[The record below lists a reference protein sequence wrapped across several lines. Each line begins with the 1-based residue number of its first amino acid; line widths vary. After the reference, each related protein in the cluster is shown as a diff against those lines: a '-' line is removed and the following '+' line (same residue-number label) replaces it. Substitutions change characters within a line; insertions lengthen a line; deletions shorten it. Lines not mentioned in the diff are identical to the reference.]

1 MTTPFHSAPD
11 DLSPLKRA
19 ILTIE
24 ELKARLAR
32 VESPVPIAVI
42 GIGCRFPGGVNGPEA
57 FWRLLMDGRSGIV
70 ETPSERWNSADWYD
84 PDRSVPGKMNMRRA
98 GFLADGIDR
107 FDAGFFSIAPR
118 EATSMDPQQRLLL
131 EVAWETLE
139 NAALAPDRVKGAN
152 CGVFVGLYYNNY
164 ALTGRG
170 SPAPEI
176 IDGWSASGSHTS
188 IAAGRLS
195 YLLDLKGP
203 CLAVDTACSSSLV
216 AVHLAVR
223 SLQSGECNLALA
235 GGVHLLLAP
244 EALVASTKLGATA
257 PDGRCKAFDVAA
269 DGFGHGEGCG
279 LVALKRLPEALADG
293 DRVLAIIH
301 GSAVNQDGRSNSLTA
316 PNGPSQ
322 EAVIRAA
329 LVRAG
334 IAPRLVSYVEAHGT
348 GTPLGDPIEIEALSA
363 ALGAERDTPLIVG
376 SVKTNIG
383 HLEAAAGVAGLIK
396 AVLCVEHGM
405 IPPHLNFTALNP
417 EIDPEPARL
426 MIPTQP
432 MAWEGVDGRRIAGVS
447 AFGFGGTNAHLV
459 LESPPLTIN
468 ALPLLAAQSNHP
480 GAPRH
485 PSLSKEGNAQ
495 VLPLSARDPQALT
508 ELVAR
513 WVDWLEATSEPFAAI
528 AQTASAGRNHFA
540 HRLAVTASNA
550 GSAAVALRRAAPVE
564 VKNAPRIA
572 FLFTGQGSQY
582 PGMARRAYE
591 CFPVFR
597 AALDRY
603 AGLLDAPLGR
613 SALDLLFGEASI
625 DPTGFAQPLVVAVE
639 LALVDLWRS
648 WGITPVAV
656 MGHSV
661 GEYAAAVVAG
671 VFTPEEALAL
681 VAERGR
687 LMQALPAGGGMLAVF
702 APVEAVE
709 PWLTVAGGVLD
720 LAGFNGPANTVVSGD
735 LTALD
740 QLAERLDAR
749 GIDSRRLAVSH
760 AFHSA
765 LLEPALPGLE
775 QAARGYGVRYAH
787 LPLISNLTGTPRE
800 TFDAGYWREHARRPV
815 RFVQGLEALRAL
827 GCDTFLEIGPQAI
840 LTALGK
846 AALDDGRWLTSLRR
860 GVADDAGLAEALAGL
875 YQAGATIDWAG
886 VFAGT
891 QPGWVAAP
899 TYPFQRRRYWLDLKT
914 EKAIPN
920 RADLPPLKKGGG
932 GDFEQQHAMTFKS
945 PLPPFAKG
953 GNFISGNRPTSQGSA
968 LVYDFYDE
976 LTVVSRTYEAT
987 GAADL
992 DAEGHLTFGFLPEPV
1007 PGFSWVRALFEKDEN
1022 PEAHALFR
1030 ASQRELKD
1038 SLFVGIDFSRMRRV
1052 FDYGCGHAAD
1062 LCSLALHHP
1071 QLELQGYTLSARQ
1084 VEVGTERIARLGLQ
1098 DRVRVQRNDSSAVP
1112 FPGQFDLIFGFEVT
1126 GLIAD
1131 KEALFDNIAAHLAPG
1146 GLLVIADFV
1155 ATADPIANPQ
1165 THSFTP
1171 DFPQWAALFGNRRL
1185 RLTRA
1190 VDTSLE
1196 IANWLEDPQIEANVA
1211 ALAARFGL
1219 GELTCRH
1226 LLSNANIGKALRMDV
1241 MRYLLL
1247 TAQAA
1252 PHEEVAALREANE
1265 ALLRNARPLAT
1276 TLQNPPG
1283 FATPLSERG
1292 KSPPTPPFEKG
1303 GSGGISQ
1310 WRHWLYGIDWLTL
1323 PNTEPLPTPTVI
1335 ADALAPDVAREK
1347 AALQPFAAA
1356 GVTADRL
1363 SLDYTVAAFRA
1374 LGCADVD
1381 AAAQVE
1387 IAPPFRRLRDRLVAV
1402 MKAAGLHELP
1412 DPGDPDA
1419 RAAEALA
1426 RHPEAEAEFTLL
1438 RRCGGALS
1446 KALTGQVDPLE
1457 LLFPGGDI
1465 RLAERLYEH
1474 SPFSQAVQ
1482 RLAGQAVARLSRTQ
1496 PLAVLEIGGG
1506 SGATTAHLLPH
1517 LPPGSRYLF
1526 TDLGAGLVARAQDK
1540 FTGAGLDYAVLDIVR
1555 PPEGQGIAA
1564 GVWDVVV
1571 AANVLH
1577 ATPDLAR
1584 TLGHVRELLT
1594 PGGLLLL
1601 IENTGRL
1608 NWGDL
1613 TFGLTDGMWNFTD
1626 TGLRDYALL
1635 YQSQWRELLPR
1646 CGFEQAA
1653 ILTPGEPDQGGLS
1666 QQCVILARRNPR
1678 RHWLLV
1684 NGPDEFAA
1692 PLFQALAVNGDRCT
1706 GIGELPDEPDELL
1719 ADVSDVVY
1727 LGAVE
1732 ATDPLQQDRVLA
1744 PALALAKTL
1753 MTWTEPPRLTFV
1765 TCGAQAVGNR
1775 LQPAQATLLGFGR
1788 ALMSEVSELHT
1799 RLIDLDP
1806 AGSIADQVAAL
1817 TDELTLG
1824 REREVARRGGVRRQ
1838 SQLVRRPAMPV
1849 SSLHFDSTASY
1860 LVTGAFGGLG
1870 LKVAGWLVEHGAKT
1884 LVLAGRNP
1892 PSPEAEVVLDGL
1904 RNQGV
1909 RVLPVCCDVADRDQV
1924 QALIAAAQEA
1934 APLKGVIH
1942 AAGALADASLAGQ
1955 SWEKFERVLA
1965 AKVLGSWHLHEL
1977 TAGLDLEHFVLF
1989 SSAAGLLGPAGQTNH
2004 AAANSFID
2012 ALAHARRASGLPA
2025 LAIDWG
2031 AWAEVGAAVRD
2042 DLEARVERTGL
2053 IHMAPESAL
2062 AALAWAMSQSAAQI
2076 AILDADWAVYRQRFP
2091 LGGIPPLTPN
2101 PAPTMGAG
2109 SYTTLAPNPS
2119 PKGRGEPGSTTWQER
2134 LAAAPTAQRLEVL
2147 MDAIRAEAARIM
2159 RLDDEGNITDER
2171 PLRDL
2176 GLDSLMAV
2184 EMRNA
2189 LAARIGVKLPA
2200 TLLFDQPSVSA
2211 LAAFLA
2217 GGALAELFPVQP
2229 DAGAESEL
2237 AGLDAAALSAL
2248 LDAELG
2254 VKP

>member
-1 MTTPFHSAPD
+1 MTMPSHAAPD

-24 ELKARLAR
+24 DLKTRLAR

-42 GIGCRFPGGVNGPEA
+42 GMGCRFPGGVNGPEA

-70 ETPSERWNSADWYD
+70 ETPPERWNSADWYD
-84 PDRSVPGKMNMRRA
+84 PDRNAPGKMNMRRA

-139 NAALAPDRVKGAN
+139 NSALVPDRVKGAN
-152 CGVFVGLYYNNY
+152 CGVFVGLYHNNY

-188 IAAGRLS
+188 VAAGRLS

-216 AVHLAVR
+216 AVHLALR
-223 SLQSGECNLALA
+223 SLQSGECDLALA

-329 LVRAG
+329 LTRAG

-363 ALGAERDTPLIVG
+363 ALGAERDMPLIVG

-396 AVLCVEHGM
+396 AVLCVEHGL

-417 EIDPEPARL
+417 EIDPEPAQL
-426 MIPTQP
+426 VIPTEP
-432 MAWEGVDGRRIAGVS
+432 VAWEGVDGRRIAGVS

-459 LESPPLTIN
+459 LEAPP
-468 ALPLLAAQSNHP
+468 P
-480 GAPRH
+480 GASRH
-485 PSLSKEGNAQ
+485 PSLAKEGNDVQ
-495 VLPLSARDPQALT
+495 VLPLSARDPQALK

-513 WVDWLEATSEPFAAI
+513 WADWLEATAEPFAAI
-528 AQTASAGRNHFA
+528 AQTASAGRSHFA
-540 HRLAVTASNA
+540 HRLAVTATDA
-550 GSAAVALRRAAPVE
+550 RSAAVALRRATPVA
-564 VKNAPRIA
+564 VQNAPRIA

-582 PGMARRAYE
+582 SGMARRAYA

-603 AGLLDAPLGR
+603 AGILDAPLGR
-613 SALDLLFGEASI
+613 PALDLLFGEASI
-625 DPTGFAQPLVVAVE
+625 DNTGLAQPLVVAVE
-639 LALVDLWRS
+639 LALADLWRS
-648 WGITPVAV
+648 WGITPAAV

-661 GEYAAAVVAG
+661 GEYAAAVAAG

-687 LMQALPAGGGMLAVF
+687 LMQALPSGGGMLAVF
-702 APVEAVE
+702 APVAAVE
-709 PWLTVAGGVLD
+709 PWLAVVDGVLD
-720 LAGFNGPANTVVSGD
+720 LAGFNGPANTAVSGD
-735 LTALD
+735 LAALNW
-740 QLAERLDAR
+740 LAERLDAR

-775 QAARGYGVRYAH
+775 QAARGYGVRH
-787 LPLISNLTGTPRE
+787 TCLPLISNLTGTPRE
-800 TFDAGYWREHARRPV
+800 TFDAGYWREHARQPV

-827 GCDTFLEIGPQAI
+827 GCGTFLEIGPQAI

-846 AALDDGRWLTSLRR
+846 AALDEGRWLTSLRR
-860 GVADDAGLAEALAGL
+860 GVADDAGLTEALAGL

-891 QPGWVAAP
+891 RPGWVAAP
-899 TYPFQRRRYWLDLKT
+899 TYPFQRRRYWL
-914 EKAIPN
+914 EAPQMA
-920 RADLPPLKKGGG
+920 RVAHS
-932 GDFEQQHAMTFKS
+932 FS
-945 PLPPFAKG
+945 PLPLAG
-953 GNFISGNRPTSQGSA
+953 ERAGEGSA

-976 LTVVSRTYEAT
+976 LTVVSRTYEVT
-987 GAADL
+987 GTADL

-1038 SLFVGIDFSRMRRV
+1038 NLFVGIDFSRMRWV

-1071 QLELQGYTLSARQ
+1071 QLQLQGYTLSARQ

-1098 DRVRVQRNDSSAVP
+1098 DRVRVQRNDSSAAP

-1171 DFPQWAALFGNRRL
+1171 DFPQWAALFSTRRL

-1252 PHEEVAALREANE
+1252 PHEEVATLREANE
-1265 ALLRNARPLAT
+1265 ALLRNARRYRDT
-1276 TLQNPPG
+1276 Q
-1283 FATPLSERG
+1283 LS
-1292 KSPPTPPFEKG
+1292 SVTAP
-1303 GSGGISQ
+1303 

-1323 PNTEPLPTPTVI
+1323 PKTEPLPEPSVI
-1335 ADALAPDVAREK
+1335 ADALAPDVARERK
-1347 AALQPFAAA
+1347 ALEPFAAA
-1356 GVTADRL
+1356 GAAADRL
-1363 SLDYTVAAFRA
+1363 SLDYTVATFRA

-1402 MKAAGLHELP
+1402 LKAAGLHELP
-1412 DPGDPDA
+1412 DPGNVDA
-1419 RAAEALA
+1419 RAAEVLA

-1482 RLAGQAVARLSRTQ
+1482 RLAGQAIARLPRTW

-1517 LPPGSRYLF
+1517 LPSGSRYLF

-1540 FTGAGLDYAVLDIVR
+1540 FAGADLDYAVLDIAR

-1646 CGFEQAA
+1646 CEFEQLA

-1666 QQCVILARRNPR
+1666 QQCVMLARRNPR

-1684 NGPDEFAA
+1684 NGRNERAA
-1692 PLFQALAVNGDRCT
+1692 PLFQSLTANGDRCT
-1706 GIGELPDEPDELL
+1706 GIGELPDQPDELL

-1732 ATDPLQQDRVLA
+1732 VADPLQQKAVLA
-1744 PALALAKTL
+1744 PVLALAKTL
-1753 MTWTEPPRLTFV
+1753 MTWADPPRLTLV
-1765 TCGAQAVGNR
+1765 TCGAQAVGDR

-1806 AGSIADQVAAL
+1806 AGFIADQAAAL

-1824 REREVARRGGVRRQ
+1824 REREIVRRDGIRQ
-1838 SQLVRRPAMPV
+1838 QPKLVRRTVTPV
-1849 SSLHFDSTASY
+1849 SPLRFDPTASI

-1870 LKVAGWLVEHGAKT
+1870 LKVAGWLVKQGAKT

-1892 PSPEAEVVLDGL
+1892 PSSEAEAVLDGL

-1909 RVLPVCCDVADRDQV
+1909 RVLPVRCDVADRAQV

-1955 SWEKFERVLA
+1955 TWAKFEQVLA

-1977 TAGLDLEHFVLF
+1977 TADLKLEHFVLF

-2012 ALAHARRASGLPA
+2012 ALAHVRRTAGLPA

-2031 AWAEVGAAVRD
+2031 AWAEVGAAVRN

-2062 AALAWAMSQSAAQI
+2062 AALAWAMSQNAPQI

-2091 LGGIPPLTPN
+2091 LGGIPPLTPK
-2101 PAPTMGAG
+2101 PFATIGAG
-2109 SYTTLAPNPS
+2109 SHTTLTPS
-2119 PKGRGEPGSTTWQER
+2119 PSPEGRGAPGSATWQER
-2134 LAAAPTAQRLEVL
+2134 LAAAPPAQRLELL

-2159 RLDDEGNITDER
+2159 RLDDEGSITDER

-2217 GGALAELFPVQP
+2217 NGALAGLFPAP
-2229 DAGAESEL
+2229 AEPSENAEL
-2237 AGLDAAALSAL
+2237 AGLDAAELSAL
-2248 LDAELG
+2248 LDAELA
-2254 VKP
+2254 VKTGHPGSHN

>member
-1 MTTPFHSAPD
+1 MTMPPHSAPD

-24 ELKARLAR
+24 DLKTRLAR
-32 VESPVPIAVI
+32 AEAPTPIAVI

-57 FWRLLMDGRSGIV
+57 FWRLLIEGRSGII
-70 ETPSERWNSADWYD
+70 ETPPNRWNSADWYD
-84 PDRSVPGKMNMRRA
+84 PDRNVPGKMNMRCA

-118 EATSMDPQQRLLL
+118 EAASMDPQQRLLL

-139 NAALAPDRVKGAN
+139 NAALAPDRIKGAN
-152 CGVFVGLYYNNY
+152 CGVFVGLYHNNY
-164 ALTGRG
+164 ALSGRG

-203 CLAVDTACSSSLV
+203 SLAVDTACSSSLV

-257 PDGRCKAFDVAA
+257 PDGRCKAFDAAA

-279 LVALKRLPEALADG
+279 LVVLKRLPEALADG
-293 DRVLAIIH
+293 NRVLAIIH

-316 PNGPSQ
+316 PNGPAQ

-329 LVRAG
+329 LTRAG
-334 IAPRLVSYVEAHGT
+334 IAPRLMSYVEAHGT
-348 GTPLGDPIEIEALSA
+348 GTRLGDPIEIEALSTV
-363 ALGAERDTPLIVG
+363 LGPGRDTPLMVG

-383 HLEAAAGVAGLIK
+383 HLEAAAGIAGLIK
-396 AVLCVEHGM
+396 AVLCVEHGL

-417 EIDPEPARL
+417 EIDPERARL
-426 MIPTQP
+426 VIPTEP
-432 MAWEGVDGRRIAGVS
+432 IAWAGVDGRRIAGVS

-459 LESPPLTIN
+459 LES
-468 ALPLLAAQSNHP
+468 NHP
-480 GAPRH
+480 GAPRY
-485 PSLSKEGNAQ
+485 PSLAKEGNVQ

-513 WVDWLEATSEPFAAI
+513 WADWLEETAEPFAAI
-528 AQTASAGRNHFA
+528 AQTASAGRDHFA
-540 HRLAVTASNA
+540 HRLAVTVTDAR
-550 GSAAVALRRAAPVE
+550 AAATALRRAVPVE
-564 VKNAPRIA
+564 VRNAPRIA

-582 PGMARRAYE
+582 PGMARRAYA

-603 AGLLDAPLGR
+603 AGILDAPLGC

-625 DPTGFAQPLVVAVE
+625 DNTGLAQPLVVAVE
-639 LALVDLWRS
+639 LALVDLWHS

-671 VFTPEEALAL
+671 VFTPAEALAL

-687 LMQALPAGGGMLAVF
+687 LMQSLPAGGGMLAVF

-709 PWLTVAGGVLD
+709 PWLAVVDGILD

-735 LTALD
+735 LAALD
-740 QLAERLDAR
+740 RLAERLDQR

-775 QAARGYGVRYAH
+775 QAAGRYGVRHAH

-800 TFDAGYWREHARRPV
+800 TFDAGYWREHARQPV
-815 RFVQGLEALRAL
+815 RFVQGLEALQAL
-827 GCDTFLEIGPQAI
+827 GCAVFLEIGPQAI

-846 AALDDGRWLTSLRR
+846 AARDKGRWLTSLRR

-875 YQAGATIDWAG
+875 YQAGAAVDWAG
-886 VFAGT
+886 VFAET
-891 QPGWVAAP
+891 RPGWVAAP
-899 TYPFQRRRYWLDLKT
+899 TYPFQRRRYWLDVPQI
-914 EKAIPN
+914 E
-920 RADLPPLKKGGG
+920 RAAHPFSPRPLAGAGLG
-932 GDFEQQHAMTFKS
+932 E
-945 PLPPFAKG
+945 
-953 GNFISGNRPTSQGSA
+953 GSA

-976 LTVVSRTYEAT
+976 LTVVSRTYET
-987 GAADL
+987 SGTADL

-1022 PEAHALFR
+1022 PDAHALFR

-1062 LCSLALHHP
+1062 VCSLALHHP

-1098 DRVRVQRNDSSAVP
+1098 NRVRVQRNDSSAVP

-1131 KEALFDNIAAHLAPG
+1131 KEALFDNIATHLAPG

-1155 ATADPIANPQ
+1155 ATADPIANPE

-1190 VDTSLE
+1190 VDASLE
-1196 IANWLEDPQIEANVA
+1196 IANWLEDPNIEANVA
-1211 ALAARFGL
+1211 ALATRFGL

-1226 LLSNANIGKALRMDV
+1226 LLSNANIGKALRVDL

-1252 PHEEVAALREANE
+1252 PHEEEAVLREANQI
-1265 ALLRNARPLAT
+1265 LLRNARRLGAAP
-1276 TLQNPPG
+1276 QNSPG
-1283 FATPLSERG
+1283 FATPLPKRG
-1292 KSPPTPPFEKG
+1292 GREGVTPSLKKG
-1303 GSGGISQ
+1303 GLGGIFQ

-1323 PNTEPLPTPTVI
+1323 PNTEPLPDPAVI
-1335 ADALAPDVAREK
+1335 A
-1347 AALQPFAAA
+1347 AALVFDVVRERAALEPFAAA
-1356 GVTADRL
+1356 GATADRL

-1381 AAAQVE
+1381 AAARVE
-1387 IAPPFRRLRDRLVAV
+1387 IAAPFRRLRDRLIAV
-1402 MKAAGLHELP
+1402 MTAAGLHELP

-1438 RRCGGALS
+1438 RRCGGPLS
-1446 KALTGQVDPLE
+1446 QVLTGQVDPLE

-1465 RLAERLYEH
+1465 RLAERLYER

-1482 RLAGQAVARLSRTQ
+1482 RLVGQAVAHLPRTR
-1496 PLAVLEIGGG
+1496 PLAILEIGGG
-1506 SGATTAHLLPH
+1506 SGATTAHVLPH
-1517 LPPGSRYLF
+1517 LSPGSRYLF
-1526 TDLGAGLVARAQDK
+1526 TDLGAGLVDRAQDK
-1540 FTGAGLDYAVLDIVR
+1540 FAGAGLDYAVLDIAR
-1555 PPEGQGIAA
+1555 PLEGQGIAT

-1646 CGFEQAA
+1646 CGFENLAL
-1653 ILTPGEPDQGGLS
+1653 LTPGEPDQGGLS
-1666 QQCVILARRNPR
+1666 QQCVMLARRNAR
-1678 RHWLLV
+1678 RHWLLASS
-1684 NGPDEFAA
+1684 PDALTA
-1692 PLFQALAVNGDRCT
+1692 PLVQALTATGDRCT
-1706 GIGELPDEPDELL
+1706 CIGALTDEPDEGL
-1719 ADVSDVVY
+1719 AEVSDVVY

-1732 ATDPLQQDRVLA
+1732 ATDPLQQKAVLA
-1744 PALALAKTL
+1744 PALALAKIL
-1753 MTWTEPPRLTFV
+1753 VNWAEPPRLTLV
-1765 TCGAQAVGNR
+1765 TRGAQAVGDR
-1775 LQPAQATLLGFGR
+1775 RQPAQATLLGFGR
-1788 ALMSEVSELHT
+1788 ALLGEVRELHT

-1806 AGSIADQVAAL
+1806 VDSIADQVAAL

-1824 REREVARRGGVRRQ
+1824 RENEMARRGGLRQ
-1838 SQLVRRPAMPV
+1838 QPQLVRRAATPV
-1849 SSLHFDSTASY
+1849 APPRFDPTVST

-1870 LKVAGWLVEHGAKT
+1870 LKVAGWLVEHGART
-1884 LVLAGRNP
+1884 LVLAGRNLP
-1892 PSPEAEVVLDGL
+1892 TPEAETVLDAL
-1904 RNQGV
+1904 RSQGV
-1909 RVLPVCCDVADRDQV
+1909 RVLPIRCDVADRAQV

-1942 AAGALADASLAGQ
+1942 AAGALADARLAGQ
-1955 SWEKFERVLA
+1955 TWEMFERVLA

-1977 TAGLDLEHFVLF
+1977 TVDLDLEHFVLF
-1989 SSAAGLLGPAGQTNH
+1989 SSAAGFLGPAGQTNH

-2025 LAIDWG
+2025 LAVDWG

-2053 IHMAPESAL
+2053 IHMAPEPAL
-2062 AALAWAMSQSAAQI
+2062 AALDWAMSQNAPQI
-2076 AILDADWAVYRQRFP
+2076 AILDADWATYRQRFLRGGVPGLLAGLTVAINPPVSRSSFP
-2091 LGGIPPLTPN
+2091 LQKAEEN
-2101 PAPTMGAG
+2101 
-2109 SYTTLAPNPS
+2109 
-2119 PKGRGEPGSTTWQER
+2119 RRDQPGSVTLREQ
-2134 LAAAPTAQRLEVL
+2134 LAAIPVSQRLDRL
-2147 MDAIRAEAARIM
+2147 MDAIRAQAARIM
-2159 RLDDEGNITDER
+2159 RLDEVGNITDER

-2189 LAARIGVKLPA
+2189 LAAQVGAKLAA
-2200 TLLFDQPSVSA
+2200 TLLFDQPSVGA
-2211 LAAFLA
+2211 LAVFLA
-2217 GGALAELFPVQP
+2217 GSVFAELFPVQP
-2229 DAGAESEL
+2229 DEGEKTEL
-2237 AGLDAAALSAL
+2237 AGLDVSALSAL

-2254 VKP
+2254 EIKTDA